1 MEKYFKVKTKNIDY
15 DVTAE
20 DLEYDRFDHDID
32 DMDDAEIDKHI
43 AEVKAS
49 IPQEFILEIECE
61 PEDLTDLVCDAI
73 SEESGWL
80 VNSFDF
86 DILEEKEIED

>member
-1 MEKYFKVKTKNIDY
+1 MEKYYKVKTKNIDY

-20 DLEYDRFDHDID
+20 DLNYDRYDIDID
-32 DMDDAEIDKHI
+32 DMDEAEIDKHI
-43 AEVKAS
+43 AEVKNS

-61 PEDLTDLVCDAI
+61 PEDLTDMVCDAI

-86 DILEEKEIED
+86 DILEEKELED